1 MDRRNFLRAATL
13 PAAAAMATPVAAQET
28 AGETVTVA
36 VGPGGALVYEPGT
49 DAPLEVLP
57 GTTVEFVWES
67 DNHNIVVESQPEEA
81 DWEGHVPLENTGFT
95 YEHTFETL
103 GTYDYYCEP
112 HRTAGMVA
120 TIEVVEEISTPV
132 PAAKPQ
138 VPESALTLGVAT
150 AFAMVT
156 TLGLGFFFMKYGGDY
171 GMDDED

>member
-67 DNHNIVVESQPEEA
+67 DNHNIVVESQPGA
-81 DWEGHVPLENTGFT
+81 HLRDPRHVRL
-95 YEHTFETL
+95 L
-103 GTYDYYCEP
+103 
-112 HRTAGMVA
+112 
-120 TIEVVEEISTPV
+120 
-132 PAAKPQ
+132 
-138 VPESALTLGVAT
+138 L
-150 AFAMVT
+150 
-156 TLGLGFFFMKYGGDY
+156 
-171 GMDDED
+171 